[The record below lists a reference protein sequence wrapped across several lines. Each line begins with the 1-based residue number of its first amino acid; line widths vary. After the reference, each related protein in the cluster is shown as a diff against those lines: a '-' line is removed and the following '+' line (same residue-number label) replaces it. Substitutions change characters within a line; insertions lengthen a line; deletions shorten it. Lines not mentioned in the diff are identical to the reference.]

1 MTWPRPAEGSGRV
14 GAAARTGRQ
23 LHFRAATGRSG
34 GSGMTADYDD
44 GLAKAPLEVA
54 GDDDVHHEGGV
65 VARADYTPVDHVSH
79 LLGIGIS
86 CFYLIAA
93 LATLWE
99 VFSRYALN
107 APTYWA
113 FETVMML
120 CAAAWMLSSGFV
132 TLKQRHIAITVFHIL
147 ATPRQRWWLDLFA
160 MVVGVVAL
168 YMLLS
173 DAAIR
178 AYDSIGRLE
187 KSGSAF
193 NSPLP
198 MLLKALMVTGAF
210 LYLAQLLVNLH
221 RHFTAAAARLAVK
234 LVAAYMVLYFSAA
247 LLGHAFDISW
257 AGAVSEVFSGIGTSL
272 DPSRALNMRSM
283 DLGTVSVIMVVLL
296 VALMM
301 TGMPLGIVT
310 LIVSVIMAIAF
321 FGPRGLFLVSSNAVG
336 LLEHYSLVAVPFFV
350 LMASIL
356 ERAGIAEDLFDAMSI
371 FAGNLRGGVAV
382 QTTVVAVIL
391 AAMSGVMGGEIVML
405 GLVALPQMFRL
416 GYDRKIAI
424 GLICAAGALATLI
437 PPSIIMIVYGLSAEV
452 GIGDLFM
459 AGAVPGL
466 MLAFFYASYVLIR
479 VNLNPALAPTAAEV
493 AEKTGQDQKLSR
505 ERLTAVVL
513 CILLIG
519 AVMGSIYGGIASVTE
534 AAAVGCIGSLL
545 VAAVRNRF
553 NWEVVSAALLGTM
566 STVGTIIWLVLGA
579 VSFVGIFNLV
589 GGGDFMRSLFLDLGL
604 SALGTV
610 LVMMLIL
617 MVLGTFMEW
626 IAIVFITV
634 PVFAPVVMELAPA
647 LGLTPDQAKVWFGIL
662 FVMNIQIYFLSPP
675 FGPACFWLKSVAPRD
690 VTLQEIFISVLPFI
704 ALQIVGLFLVMMY
717 PQIALWLPEFL
728 TGGPL

>member
-1 MTWPRPAEGSGRV
+1 MS
-14 GAAARTGRQ
+14 RT
-23 LHFRAATGRSG
+23 
-34 GSGMTADYDD
+34 YDQT
-44 GLAKAPLEVA
+44 LSNAPLEVSGNDPQPA
-54 GDDDVHHEGGV
+54 DDHTVP
-65 VARADYTPVDHVSH
+65 RAHYTPVDHISH
-79 LLGIGIS
+79 LVGISIS

-93 LATLWE
+93 LATLYE
-99 VFSRYALN
+99 VFSRYFLN

-120 CAAAWMLSSGFV
+120 CAACWMLSSGFI
-132 TLKQRHIAITVFHIL
+132 TLKQRHIAITVFHVL
-147 ATPRQRWWLDLFA
+147 ASPKQRWWLDLFA
-160 MVVGVVAL
+160 MVVGVIAL

-173 DAAIR
+173 DATIR

-198 MLLKALMVTGAF
+198 MLLKTLMVTGAF
-210 LYLAQLLVNLH
+210 LYLAQLLVNLN
-221 RHFTAAAARLAVK
+221 RHFETRTARFVVK
-234 LVAAYMVLYFSAA
+234 VIAIYMALYFTTA

-257 AGAVSEVFSGIGTSL
+257 ASFISDQFSAIGKAM
-272 DPSRALNMRSM
+272 DPSKALNMRSM
-283 DLGTVSVIMVVLL
+283 DLGTVSLIMVALL
-296 VALMM
+296 IALMM

-416 GYDRKIAI
+416 GYDRKLSI

-459 AGAVPGL
+459 AGAMPGI
-466 MLAFFYASYVLIR
+466 MLAVFYASYVLIR
-479 VNLNPALAPTAAEV
+479 VNLNPKLAPTAAEV
-493 AEKTGQDQKLSR
+493 AAITGTEQKLSKHR
-505 ERLTAVVL
+505 IMAVFL

-534 AAAVGCIGSLL
+534 AAAVGCIGSMF

-553 NWEVVSAALLGTM
+553 NWDVTTAALLGTM

-589 GGGDFMRSLFLDLGL
+589 GGGNFMRSLFLDLGL
-604 SALGTV
+604 PAIGTV

-634 PVFAPVVMELAPA
+634 PVFAPVIMELAPD
-647 LGLTPDQAKVWFGIL
+647 LGLTADQAKIWFGVL

-675 FGPACFWLKSVAPRD
+675 FGPACFWLKSVAPKD
-690 VTLQEIFISVLPFI
+690 VTLQEIFVAVLPFI
-704 ALQIVGLFLVMMY
+704 VLQIIGLFLVMMY

>member
-1 MTWPRPAEGSGRV
+1 MSQNYE
-14 GAAARTGRQ
+14 Q
-23 LHFRAATGRSG
+23 
-34 GSGMTADYDD
+34 

-54 GDDDVHHEGGV
+54 GDEPGHDFDAVPT
-65 VARADYTPVDHVSH
+65 RAQYTPVDHFSH

-86 CFYLIAA
+86 VFYLIAA
-93 LATLWE
+93 LATLYE
-99 VFSRYALN
+99 VFSRYVLN

-132 TLKQRHIAITVFHIL
+132 TLKKRHIAITVFHVM
-147 ATPRQRWWLDLFA
+147 ASDRQRWWLDLFA
-160 MVVGVVAL
+160 MVIGVIAL

-178 AYDSIGRLE
+178 AYASVERLE

-193 NSPLP
+193 NSPMP
-198 MLLKALMVTGAF
+198 MLLKSLMVTGAF

-221 RHFTAAAARLAVK
+221 RHFTTPVARLVVK
-234 LVAAYMVLYFSAA
+234 LVAAYMAFYFVMAF
-247 LLGHAFDISW
+247 LGHALDVSW
-257 AGAVSEVFSGIGTSL
+257 AGVVADFFSDIGKAM
-272 DPSRALNMRSM
+272 DPSKALNMRAM
-283 DLGTVSVIMVVLL
+283 DLGTVSIIMVILL

-310 LIVSVIMAIAF
+310 LIVSVIMAVAF

-371 FAGNLRGGVAV
+371 FAGNLRGGVAI

-416 GYDRKIAI
+416 GYDRKLSI

-466 MLAFFYASYVLIR
+466 MLATFYACYVLLR
-479 VNLNPALAPTAAEV
+479 VNLNPSLAPTAAEV
-493 AEKTGQDQKLSR
+493 AEMTGETQKLSK
-505 ERLTAVVL
+505 ERMTAVLL
-513 CILLIG
+513 CIILIG
-519 AVMGSIYGGIASVTE
+519 AVMGSIYGGVASVTE
-534 AAAVGCIGSLL
+534 AAAVGCIGSLF

-553 NWEVVSAALLGTM
+553 NWNVVTAALMGTM

-589 GGGDFMRSLFLDLGL
+589 GGGDFMRSLFLGMGL

-634 PVFAPVVMELAPA
+634 PVFAPVVMTLAPD

-675 FGPACFWLKSVAPRD
+675 FGPACFWLKSVAPPD
-690 VTLQEIFISVLPFI
+690 VTLQEIFIAVLPFI
-704 ALQIVGLFLVMMY
+704 VLQIIGLMLVLMF

-728 TGGPL
+728 NGGSL

>member
-1 MTWPRPAEGSGRV
+1 MS
-14 GAAARTGRQ
+14 RQ
-23 LHFRAATGRSG
+23 
-34 GSGMTADYDD
+34 YDES
-44 GLAKAPLEVA
+44 L
-54 GDDDVHHEGGV
+54 DDVPLMVEADDPRQADDEGV
-65 VARADYTPVDHVSH
+65 VTHGNYTPVDHVSH
-79 LLGIGIS
+79 MLGIGIS
-86 CFYLIAA
+86 VFYMIAA
-93 LATLWE
+93 MATLYE
-99 VFSRYALN
+99 VFSRYVLN
-107 APTYWA
+107 APTFWA
-113 FETVMML
+113 FETVMVL
-120 CAAAWMLSSGFV
+120 CAAAWMLSSGYI
-132 TLKQRHIAITVFHIL
+132 TMKQRHIGITVFHVM
-147 ATPRQRWWLDLFA
+147 ATPTQRWWLDLFA
-160 MVVGVVAL
+160 MVVGVLAL
-168 YMLLS
+168 YMLLT

-178 AYDSIGRLE
+178 AYVSVERIE

-198 MLLKALMVTGAF
+198 MVMKSLMVTGAF
-210 LYLAQLLVNLH
+210 LYLTQLMVNLH
-221 RHFTAAAARLAVK
+221 RHFASPAMRWVVRGVAIYFVIYFVSAFLAEAYGVP
-234 LVAAYMVLYFSAA
+234 VAETLSGFFS
-247 LLGHAFDISW
+247 DIGK
-257 AGAVSEVFSGIGTSL
+257 AM
-272 DPSRALNMRSM
+272 DPSKALNMRSM
-283 DLGTVSVIMVVLL
+283 DLGTVSVIMVLLL

-310 LIVSVIMAIAF
+310 LIVSVIMAIGF

-416 GYDRKIAI
+416 GYDRKITI
-424 GLICAAGALATLI
+424 GLICASGALATLI

-459 AGAVPGL
+459 AGATPGL
-466 MLAFFYASYVLIR
+466 MLAVFYAGYVLIR
-479 VNLNPALAPTAAEV
+479 VNLNHSLAPTAAEV
-493 AEKTGQDQKLSR
+493 AERTGGGRSLSR
-505 ERLTAVVL
+505 DRMTAVLL
-513 CILLIG
+513 CILLIA
-519 AVMGSIYGGIASVTE
+519 AVMGSIYGGVASVTE
-534 AAAVGCIGSLL
+534 AAAVGCIGALF

-553 NWEVVSAALLGTM
+553 KWDVLSEAMMGSMA
-566 STVGTIIWLVLGA
+566 TVGTIIWLVLGA
-579 VSFVGIFNLV
+579 ISFVGIFNLV

-604 SALGTV
+604 SAMGTV

-634 PVFAPVVMELAPA
+634 PVFAPVVMTLAPE
-647 LGLTPDQAKVWFGIL
+647 LGLTEDQAKIWFGIL

-675 FGPACFWLKSVAPRD
+675 FGPACFWLKSVAPKD
-690 VTLQEIFISVLPFI
+690 VTLQEIFLAVLPFI
-704 ALQIVGLFLVMMY
+704 ALQVLGLILVMMF
-717 PQIALWLPEFL
+717 PQIALWLPEIL
-728 TGGPL
+728 N